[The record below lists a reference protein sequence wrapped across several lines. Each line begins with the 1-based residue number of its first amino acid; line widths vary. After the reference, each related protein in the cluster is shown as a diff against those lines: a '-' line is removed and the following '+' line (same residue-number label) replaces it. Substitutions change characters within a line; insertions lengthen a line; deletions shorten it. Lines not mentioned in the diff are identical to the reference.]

1 MYWLSER
8 LQQTTLVEIES
19 TLLTEADTGFYYH
32 VAIAIGYVTWKKTM
46 QTNVEIV
53 HFRLV
58 SGANKEE
65 FLAGNQDVEAW
76 VKQQTGFISRQLC
89 LSEDDM
95 WSDIVQWDSGQN
107 AKAAANQFVKDLGA
121 SAFMRMIDFSSVQ
134 MSHQTV
140 LASC

>member
-1 MYWLSER
+1 
-8 LQQTTLVEIES
+8 
-19 TLLTEADTGFYYH
+19 
-32 VAIAIGYVTWKKTM
+32 M

>member
-1 MYWLSER
+1 
-8 LQQTTLVEIES
+8 
-19 TLLTEADTGFYYH
+19 
-32 VAIAIGYVTWKKTM
+32 M

-76 VKQQTGFISRQLC
+76 VKQQAGFISRQLC
-89 LSEDDM
+89 LSEDDV
-95 WSDIVQWDSGQN
+95 WSDIVQWDSAQS
-107 AKAAANQFVKDLGA
+107 AKAAANQFVKDLSA
-121 SAFMRMIDFSSVQ
+121 SVFMRMIDFSSVQ